1 MAAVQDLHA
10 ANKAEDTVLDEAAR
24 ASGLTKDEK
33 EKMESRLSIGETWH
47 PLEICLFLR
56 AANDHDLYAS
66 DDPKG
71 VFDRSMEDVRATLNV
86 VLDNP
91 RELDQEMVNMVRRVA
106 HSASKRSFEQFKLRL
121 QNLRKRQCRSESG
134 FLLRNAY
141 ISSLLS
147 AIRIGRLTLAEI
159 DAEFSRWRDDSD
171 IDLKDIENVGNED
184 VYSLVRRSFHW
195 SSQETVPAY
204 RKTVRLLWARLIL
217 KRDERLRKEISED
230 PGDDDLREAKRRKS
244 SSIRRRVS
252 NDVELVELPTTELD
266 DVVDESE
273 EHGGHMVVTQRQHH
287 EQLQERIPDDR
298 EIRRLRVAALSAEIS
313 MMKEITRYY
322 QNLNESAAAKER
334 GNSGRASPARGPPQ
348 PIPFAPSAAGY

>member
-195 SSQETVPAY
+195 SSAVVGKAH
-204 RKTVRLLWARLIL
+204 LN
-217 KRDERLRKEISED
+217 RDERLRKEISED